1 MKTLFRM
8 FSLAFLFFPVFTFAT
23 ALDPHITVD
32 TFSSGSATISWDSV
46 SGADRYLLDYG
57 TNSGGPYS
65 NGYDGPN
72 ATVSFVGLDLNTD
85 YYFVLSVADS
95 SGSVFATTSEHTFR
109 INSSSGTSPYTT
121 NNVEGSD
128 FGDLAK
134 EQIESDAIETP
145 SFLGDFT
152 PQQALSALVN
162 ALMGI
167 SASIATM
174 ALIWGGILRATAVG
188 DEEKIETSKKFFFW
202 SIIGFVICFS
212 AWGIVALVQG
222 FIPASS

>member
-1 MKTLFRM
+1 MKTF
-8 FSLAFLFFPVFTFAT
+8 FSNVFFG
-23 ALDPHITVD
+23 
-32 TFSSGSATISWDSV
+32 FSSSLFYFCDCTRSSYHGGYILFPSATISWDSV

-152 PQQALSALVN
+152 LSKRFRHWSMHWWEFLQVSLPWHSFGRNFACD
-162 ALMGI
+162 GCRW
-167 SASIATM
+167 
-174 ALIWGGILRATAVG
+174 WG
-188 DEEKIETSKKFFFW
+188 KIETSKNSFW
-202 SIIGFVICFS
+202 SIIRFCYLFS